1 LVNYFSDFRLNNV
14 GTTTPERVITKISPI
29 NLLPIYDIP
38 ISENEEVSKLFQN
51 INNRFDK
58 KVNVVERSKMLVK
71 FCRELEKIESE
82 INYIVQIETAKPMK
96 IVQAEFNAALSFML
110 SLAGLATFKNGI
122 SIPSSNVNK
131 TVYTR
136 NFPYGIACL
145 ITSFNTPLPN
155 YAWKLAPS
163 FLAGNASILK
173 PSEHTSLSAQLF
185 IDCFNKVDLPE
196 FAVNLIHGNGE
207 TVKHLIR
214 KKPELISFTGSS
226 KVGLEINSLANLH
239 SPKIILEMG
248 GSNPFIV
255 CESADLE
262 AASPIIIDSA
272 FSNAGQRCASGS
284 RLIVHENAYKSLLSK
299 LENQLMK
306 TKVGINEDSFYG
318 GLISLKASESHIQYL
333 NRAKQ
338 AGLKVSE
345 FGKIDGQMSSSF
357 VLPAIIEVPIEL
369 YDDFSD
375 EVFSPILRVTKFER
389 TSEALDLANRTDYGL
404 VAAVWTRNFTE
415 ASYFTDNIESG
426 VINVNGPT
434 HGAEYQFPFGG
445 AKNSGN
451 GSKEVGYSSLDEYS
465 FVKLISSTNHG

>member
-1 LVNYFSDFRLNNV
+1 LVNHFSDFKLNNI
-14 GTTTPERVITKISPI
+14 GTTTPKKVVTKISPI
-29 NLLPIYDIP
+29 DLSPIYNVP
-38 ISENEEVSKLFQN
+38 ISGNDDVSKLIQN

-58 KVNVVERSKMLVK
+58 KVNVVERSKMLVR

-82 INYIVQIETAKPMK
+82 INHIVQIETAKPMR
-96 IVQAEFNAALSFML
+96 IVQAEFNTAVSFMH

-122 SIPSSNVNK
+122 AIPSANANK

-185 IDCFNKVDLPE
+185 IECFNKVDLPE

-207 TVKHLIR
+207 TVRHLIS

-226 KVGLEINSLANLH
+226 RTGSEINKLAN
-239 SPKIILEMG
+239 SYTPKIILEMG

-255 CESADLE
+255 CETADLD
-262 AASPIIIDSA
+262 AATPIIIDSA

-284 RLIVHENAYKSLLSK
+284 RLIVHKDNYQNLLSK
-299 LENQLMK
+299 LENQLLK
-306 TKVGINEDSFYG
+306 CKVGINQDSFYG
-318 GLISLKASESHIQYL
+318 GLISKNAFESHIQYL
-333 NRAKQ
+333 NKAKK
-338 AGLKVSE
+338 AGLRVSE
-345 FGKIDGQMSSSF
+345 FGKIDGQESPSF

-369 YDDFSD
+369 HDDFSD

-404 VAAVWTRNFTE
+404 VAAVWTRNFVE

-426 VINVNGPT
+426 VININGPT

-445 AKNSGN
+445 AKSSGN
-451 GSKEVGYSSLDEYS
+451 GSKEVGYSSLEEYS
-465 FVKLISSTNHG
+465 FIKLISSTNHG

>member
-1 LVNYFSDFRLNNV
+1 MNHINDFRLKNI
-14 GTTTPERVITKISPI
+14 GTTTPEKVIAKISPI
-29 NLLPIYDIP
+29 DLLPVYEVP
-38 ISENEEVSKLFQN
+38 ISENEEVSKLYQN

-58 KVNVVERSKMLVK
+58 KVNVLERSKMLVK

-82 INYIVQIETAKPMK
+82 INHIVQIETAKPMK
-96 IVQAEFNAALSFML
+96 IVQAEFNTALSFML

-122 SIPSSNVNK
+122 SIPSINVNK

-185 IDCFNKVDLPE
+185 IDCFNNVDLPE
-196 FAVNLIHGNGE
+196 FSVNLIHGNSE
-207 TVKHLIR
+207 TVKHLIS
-214 KKPELISFTGSS
+214 KKPDLISFTGSS
-226 KVGLEINSLANLH
+226 KVGLEINKLAN
-239 SPKIILEMG
+239 SYTPKIILEMG

-262 AASPIIIDSA
+262 TASPIMIDSA

-284 RLIVHENAYKSLLSK
+284 RLIVHENAYQNLFSK
-299 LENQLMK
+299 LESQLIK
-306 TKVGINEDSFYG
+306 TKIGINEDSYYG
-318 GLISLKASESHIQYL
+318 GLISINAFESHINYL

-345 FGKIDGQMSSSF
+345 FGKIDGTDSSTF
-357 VLPAIIEVPIEL
+357 VQPAIIEVPIEL
-369 YDDFSD
+369 YDEFSD
-375 EVFSPILRVTKFER
+375 EVFSPILRVTKFKGI
-389 TSEALDLANRTDYGL
+389 SEAIDLANRTNYGL
-404 VAAVWTRNFTE
+404 VAAIWTRNFEE

-426 VINVNGPT
+426 VININGPT
-434 HGAEYQFPFGG
+434 HGSEFQFPFGG

-451 GSKEVGYSSLDEYS
+451 GAKEVGYSSIEEYS
-465 FVKLISSTNHG
+465 FIKLISSTNHG